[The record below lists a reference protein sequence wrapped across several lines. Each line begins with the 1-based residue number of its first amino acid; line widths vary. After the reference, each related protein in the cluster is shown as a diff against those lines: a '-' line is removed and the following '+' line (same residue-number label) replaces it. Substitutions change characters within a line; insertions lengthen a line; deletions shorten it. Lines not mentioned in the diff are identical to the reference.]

1 MVRQDRIDRPLHLY
15 NERNSLDRLRSI
27 LISNL
32 TKTYPTTEEE
42 DTIQWAFLRDEV
54 GNVTATNRG
63 DDSAENAK
71 WKLLCAL
78 NYRITRK
85 RILKNAIMLMEEICD
100 WIDKMISAR
109 QQVRHIS
116 TYQLITDVLIH
127 V

>member
-1 MVRQDRIDRPLHLY
+1 MVHQDRIDRPLHLY
-15 NERNSLDRLRSI
+15 NERNSLDRLKSI

-100 WIDKMISAR
+100 WINKIISAR
-109 QQVRHIS
+109 QQVRYIS
-116 TYQLITDVLIH
+116 TSSVDN
-127 V
+127 